1 MMSGMGDWA
10 KKAEDLAKKN
20 PDKADEILERGE
32 QAASEK
38 TGGKYDEQIGKSV
51 DAAQRR
57 YGGGKGEG
65 EDQSDQQQ
73 G

>member
-1 MMSGMGDWA
+1 MGR
-10 KKAEDLAKKN
+10 
-20 PDKADEILERGE
+20 PADEILERGE

-38 TGGKYDEQIGKSV
+38 TGGKYDEQIGKGV

-65 EDQSDQQQ
+65 EDQPDQQQ